1 MVAELEATSS
11 RRSQSLT
18 LLRLDSQILRFFL
31 LERFLRPEFL
41 GRVDEIVI
49 FNRLTFDNFEKIASL
64 MLDELVPSL
73 KDKGIDFVYDES
85 VPVYLAK
92 KAYGGKKGAR
102 SLRDAVRREVEEK
115 LANAIVFNQDTKI
128 ERFTVSAKEGSV
140 NVQIN

>member
-1 MVAELEATSS
+1 
-11 RRSQSLT
+11 
-18 LLRLDSQILRFFL
+18 
-31 LERFLRPEFL
+31 
-41 GRVDEIVI
+41 
-49 FNRLTFDNFEKIASL
+49 